1 MSKNRIDLSAFNRM
15 GRLSLSFG
23 ELDMVDANSGNV
35 SEAASDAIG
44 SATSSAASKF
54 KTGFSKALDQAM
66 EASSWSWPRDTLR
79 QNGSLAGY
87 TRNIIDTGALQRS
100 LRFSSSSGLGGS
112 ETTISFTY
120 SAPYAKMVH
129 YGGAMQPY
137 GNRNAATVILP
148 GRPWIQSALDGSN
161 GIPKFD
167 FSAIY
172 KKEIKSS
179 WS

>member
-1 MSKNRIDLSAFNRM
+1 M
-15 GRLSLSFG
+15 GQLSLSFG
-23 ELDMVDANSGNV
+23 EAEMVDENSGNV
-35 SEAASDAIG
+35 SQAAGDAIG
-44 SATSSAASKF
+44 SGTSSAASKI

-66 EASSWSWPRDTLR
+66 ATSIWSWPRNTLR

-87 TRNIIDTGALQRS
+87 TRDIIDTGTLQRS
-100 LRFSSSSGLGGS
+100 LSSLISSSLGGS
-112 ETTISFTY
+112 ETMISFAY

-148 GRPWIQSALDGSN
+148 GRPWMQSAVEGSN

-167 FSAIY
+167 FKSIY
-172 KKEIKSS
+172 SKEIKAA

>member
-15 GRLSLSFG
+15 GQLSLSFG
-23 ELDMVDANSGNV
+23 ELDMVDENSGNV
-35 SEAASDAIG
+35 SQAAGDAIS
-44 SATSSAASKF
+44 SATSSTASKI

-66 EASSWSWPRDTLR
+66 ASSTWAWPRNTLR
-79 QNGSLAGY
+79 QNGLLAGY
-87 TRNIIDTGALQRS
+87 TRDIIDTGALQRS
-100 LRFSSSSGLGGS
+100 LSSSTSSGLGGS
-112 ETTISFTY
+112 ETTISFAY

-137 GNRNAATVILP
+137 GNKNAATVILP
-148 GRPWIQSALDGSN
+148 GRPWMQSAIDGSN

-167 FSAIY
+167 FKSIY